1 MQRVYRE
8 IGLPE
13 PQVEQYQSFDNLV
26 EDYTNWKDVARPI
39 VANFWPYQYPVLNP
53 YCYWARFHLYHEGFQ
68 FDLTRKANEQGCYM
82 YPIYKSKIDIEPS
95 LLYRRYLLASID
107 AVLKNPETAI
117 DKKIANAIN
126 DKETFF
132 EKLQDTL
139 YVEDPTNQMSIRDYI
154 FLGGFSWLMI
164 ERDML
169 RDMRNWI
176 QQPACDE
183 HYQNV
188 KLICDSGILFVTFKK
203 IVFWVRM
210 LA

>member
-1 MQRVYRE
+1 
-8 IGLPE
+8 
-13 PQVEQYQSFDNLV
+13 
-26 EDYTNWKDVARPI
+26 
-39 VANFWPYQYPVLNP
+39 
-53 YCYWARFHLYHEGFQ
+53 
-68 FDLTRKANEQGCYM
+68 M

-95 LLYRRYLLASID
+95 LLCRRYLLASID

-126 DKETFF
+126 HKETFF